1 LIALGIAGTTP
12 NQKEDVVP
20 VWGWILIVIA
30 AALFAGV
37 ALWLIT
43 SRKRTERLRDQFG
56 PEYNRVASSAETR
69 REAEAELAR
78 REERRE
84 ELDIRPLP
92 EASSA
97 RYVGEWQTIQAEFV
111 DEPSRAVERADSL
124 LQRVMAERGYPVEK
138 FDQRAADLSVDHPK
152 VVENYREGHRLATK
166 SHEDGSETEELRQA
180 MRHYRAVF
188 QELVE
193 SGSGQRSD

>member
-1 LIALGIAGTTP
+1 M
-12 NQKEDVVP
+12 P
-20 VWGWILIVIA
+20 VWGWILIVIG
-30 AALFAGV
+30 AALVAGV
-37 ALWLIT
+37 AVWLVT
-43 SRKRTERLRDQFG
+43 SRRRTERLRDRFG
-56 PEYNRVASSAETR
+56 PEYNRVASSAEST

-92 EASSA
+92 EASRA
-97 RYVGEWQTIQAEFV
+97 RYVEEWKTIQAEFV
-111 DEPSRAVERADSL
+111 DEPSPAVARADSL

-138 FDQRAADLSVDHPK
+138 FDQRAADLSVDYPK

-180 MRHYRAVF
+180 MRHYRALF
-188 QELVE
+188 EELVE
-193 SGSGQRSD
+193 SGSGSGQQSD

>member
-92 EASSA
+92 EASRA

-180 MRHYRAVF
+180 MRHYRALF